1 MSKSPMKR
9 PSAQRPWLRS
19 VHPDESLTPESGPR
33 ELSDEEIIEA
43 VLDGDMR
50 VAGAIHDRLIG
61 VIDHSLFRVMG
72 RREHDHDDLV
82 QNCFE
87 QVLKTLT
94 KFTYA
99 RGCSLRTWASRIS
112 TNVALNALRS
122 RQRERKVIHRSPE
135 EVTHSP
141 HFLAEGQAEAHVDL
155 EKVRGELANMRP
167 ARAEVLILHDVHGY
181 SLGEI
186 AGLLSVSV
194 SAAQSR
200 LVRGR
205 AELKKRIDAEK
216 KRPLWRQL

>member
-1 MSKSPMKR
+1 MKR
-9 PSAQRPWLRS
+9 PSAERPWLRS
-19 VHPDESLTPESGPR
+19 VHPDESVVSESGDR

-82 QNCFE
+82 QTCFE

-94 KFTYA
+94 KYTYA

-112 TNVALNALRS
+112 TNIALNALRS
-122 RQRERKVIHRSPE
+122 RQRERKVIHRPSEPAQDAPD
-135 EVTHSP
+135 V
-141 HFLAEGQAEAHVDL
+141 LLEGQAEAHVDL
-155 EKVRGELANMRP
+155 EKVRQELVRMRP
-167 ARAEVLILHDVHGY
+167 SRAEVLVLHDVHGY
-181 SLGEI
+181 SLGEV
-186 AGLLSVSV
+186 AGLLQLSV

-205 AELKKRIDAEK
+205 AELRQRIEK
-216 KRPLWRQL
+216 TEKRPLWRQS